1 VTPVLLAGLGL
12 GVGLVLIASGLRPA
26 PAPLD
31 RALAELHRRRPDPLG
46 LRGEAGASLLTR
58 SLGSA
63 LAPTAY
69 GRRLA
74 TSMAADLRITGTT
87 PAEHLAQRAAFTVM
101 ALLWAPLAA
110 SVMWAGGVPVGAA
123 LPAWGSLALAPV
135 GFLYPAVLL
144 KSKAADRRRSFR
156 HAFSSF
162 LDVVSV
168 SLAGGRGVDSALHD
182 GAEAGQGWA
191 FDELGRSLLE
201 SRLLGETPWAGLA
214 RLGRELAV
222 PELSELAASAA
233 LAGDEGARV
242 RASLA
247 AKARALRLRGLT
259 DIEAAA
265 QSATE
270 RMALPVVL
278 LLLGFIA
285 FLIYPAIT
293 QVLKGI

>member
-1 VTPVLLAGLGL
+1 MTPALFAGL
-12 GVGLVLIASGLRPA
+12 GVGTGLLLILSGLRPA
-26 PAPLD
+26 PVPLD
-31 RALAELHRRRPDPLG
+31 RALSELHRRRPDPLG
-46 LRGEAGASLLTR
+46 LRAGPGGSFLAR
-58 SLGSA
+58 AVGSA

-69 GRRLA
+69 GQRVARSLG
-74 TSMAADLRITGTT
+74 ADLRITGTT
-87 PAEHLAQRAAFTVM
+87 PAEHLAQRAAFTVV
-101 ALLWAPLAA
+101 ALLWAPLATA
-110 SVMWAGGVPVGAA
+110 VMWAGGVPVGAA
-123 LPAWGSLALAPV
+123 LPAWVSLALAPV

-144 KSKAADRRRSFR
+144 RSKAADRRRSFR

-162 LDVVSV
+162 LDIVSI

-191 FDELGRSLLE
+191 FAELRQALLE

-214 RLGRELAV
+214 RLGGELAV
-222 PELSELAASAA
+222 PELGELAASAA
-233 LAGDEGARV
+233 LAGNEGARV

-270 RMALPVVL
+270 RMTLPVVL
-278 LLLGFIA
+278 LLLGFIV
-285 FLIYPAIT
+285 FLIYPAID
-293 QVLKGI
+293 QVLQGI